1 MLPPSKKHPLGCH
14 NPRVE
19 VDGANR
25 HDVKLA
31 RPTAENIQI
40 KKPRVTKK
48 RKQHLCLEYISLALN
63 QASSSHFLGLLN
75 FHDF

>member
-1 MLPPSKKHPLGCH
+1 MAKRKIYFLVFFHTSSKEQMEPLLPPSKKHPLGCH

-48 RKQHLCLEYISLALN
+48 RKQHLCL
-63 QASSSHFLGLLN
+63 
-75 FHDF
+75 